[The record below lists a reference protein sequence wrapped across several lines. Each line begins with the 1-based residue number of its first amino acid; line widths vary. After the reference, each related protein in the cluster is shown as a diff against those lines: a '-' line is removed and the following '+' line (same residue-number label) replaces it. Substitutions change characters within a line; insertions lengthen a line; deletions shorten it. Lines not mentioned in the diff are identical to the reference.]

1 MGFGGWQDR
10 TFAALAGV
18 NYRRFFFGQAISL
31 SGTWMQSVAIAWVI
45 LQLTHSATWLGVA
58 IALQTLPVL
67 IFGPY
72 AGVLVDRFDK
82 RHLLM
87 GTQIAGAVQALALG
101 VLTIMG
107 AMSLGWIVLLS
118 IGLGLINAVDNP
130 ARQAFVREM
139 VTVELVRNAV
149 SLNAVL
155 VNVARA
161 VGPALAGV
169 IIATAG
175 VGECFFVN
183 AASFGAAL
191 IAYAGM
197 DRAKLRP
204 TEPIP
209 RGPGQLREGLRY
221 VRHDH
226 RLLIPLLMMAIIGTL
241 TYEFQVVLPVFATD
255 TFNGGAD
262 SLGLVTAAMGVGAII
277 GGLVSAGRH
286 SSGVGTMALASAA
299 FGATMLLTSICP
311 TIEVAALSLVA
322 VGAASIWFLSAGNT
336 ALQLAASPEM
346 RGRVMALWTVAF
358 IGSTPI
364 GGPIVGLVAEHAGPR
379 WALALGAVAALT
391 ASMLGYLANRGRTGT
406 SHPHH

>member
-18 NYRRFFFGQAISL
+18 NYRRFFFGQAVSL

-45 LQLTHSATWLGVA
+45 LQLTHSATWLGIA

-67 IFGPY
+67 LLGPY

-82 RHLLM
+82 RRLLM
-87 GTQIAGAVQALALG
+87 GTQVAGAVQALALG
-101 VLTIMG
+101 LLTIMG

-118 IGLGLINAVDNP
+118 IGLGLINALDNP
-130 ARQAFVREM
+130 ARQAFIREM
-139 VTVELVRNAV
+139 VSVDLVRNAV

-183 AASFGAAL
+183 AASFGAAF

-197 DRAKLRP
+197 DRSTLRP
-204 TEPIP
+204 TEPVP

-226 RLLIPLLMMAIIGTL
+226 NLLIPLLMMALIGTL
-241 TYEFQVVLPVFATD
+241 TYEFQVVLPVFATG
-255 TFNGGAD
+255 TFRGGAD

-286 SSGVGTMALASAA
+286 SSGIRTMVLASTT
-299 FGATMLLTSICP
+299 FGVTMLITSICP
-311 TIEVAALSLVA
+311 TIEVAAVSLVA

-336 ALQLAASPEM
+336 TLQLAASPEM

-358 IGSTPI
+358 IGSTPV

>member
-18 NYRRFFFGQAISL
+18 NYRRFFFGQAVSL

-45 LQLTHSATWLGVA
+45 LQLTHSATWLGIA

-67 IFGPY
+67 LLGPY

-82 RHLLM
+82 RRLLM
-87 GTQIAGAVQALALG
+87 GTQVAGAVQALALG
-101 VLTIMG
+101 LLTIMG

-118 IGLGLINAVDNP
+118 IGLGLINALDNP
-130 ARQAFVREM
+130 ARQAFIREM
-139 VTVELVRNAV
+139 VSVDLVRNAV

-183 AASFGAAL
+183 AASFGAAF

-197 DRAKLRP
+197 DRSTLRP
-204 TEPIP
+204 TEPVP

-226 RLLIPLLMMAIIGTL
+226 NLLIPLLMMALIGTL
-241 TYEFQVVLPVFATD
+241 TYEFQVVLPVFATG
-255 TFNGGAD
+255 TFHGGAD

-286 SSGVGTMALASAA
+286 SSGIRTMVLASTT
-299 FGATMLLTSICP
+299 FGVTMLITSICP
-311 TIEVAALSLVA
+311 TIEVAAVSLVA
-322 VGAASIWFLSAGNT
+322 VGAASIWFLAAGNT
-336 ALQLAASPEM
+336 TLQLAASPEM
-346 RGRVMALWTVAF
+346 RGRIMALWTVAF
-358 IGSTPI
+358 IGSTPV

-379 WALALGAVAALT
+379 WAMALGAVAALS
-391 ASMLGYLANRGRTGT
+391 ASGLGYLANRGRTGT

>member
-1 MGFGGWQDR
+1 VSWRDR
-10 TFAALAGV
+10 TFAALAGG
-18 NYRRFFFGQAISL
+18 NYRKFFFGQAVSL

-45 LQLTHSATWLGVA
+45 LQLTHSATWLGLA

-67 IFGPY
+67 LLGPY
-72 AGVLVDRFDK
+72 AGVLVDRLDK
-82 RHLLM
+82 RRLLI
-87 GTQIAGAVQALALG
+87 GTQIAGAIQALALAL
-101 VLTIMG
+101 LTVMG
-107 AMSLGWIVLLS
+107 AMSMGWIILLS
-118 IGLGLINAVDNP
+118 IGLGIINAFDNP

-139 VTVELVRNAV
+139 VSAALVRNAV

-161 VGPALAGV
+161 VGPAIAGIV
-169 IIATAG
+169 IATAG
-175 VGECFFVN
+175 VGECFAIN
-183 AASFGAAL
+183 AASFGAAI
-191 IAYAGM
+191 IAYSSM
-197 DRAKLRP
+197 DRTKLRP
-204 TEPIP
+204 TDPVP

-226 RLLIPLLMMAIIGTL
+226 ELLIPLLMMVLIGTL
-241 TYEFQVVLPVFATD
+241 TYEFQVVLPAFAFT
-255 TFNGGAD
+255 TFNGGAG
-262 SLGLVTAAMGVGAII
+262 SLGLVTAAMGVGAIA

-286 SSGVGTMALASAA
+286 SSGIPTMVMASAT
-299 FGATMLLTSICP
+299 FGATMLVTSVCP
-311 TIEVAALSLVA
+311 TIEVAAISLIA

-379 WALALGAVAALT
+379 WALVLGAAATFSASALG
-391 ASMLGYLANRGRTGT
+391 LGVNRGRTST
-406 SHPHH
+406 ATPHP

>member
-1 MGFGGWQDR
+1 
-10 TFAALAGV
+10 
-18 NYRRFFFGQAISL
+18 
-31 SGTWMQSVAIAWVI
+31 MQSVAIAWVI
-45 LQLTHSATWLGVA
+45 LQLTHSATWLGIA

-67 IFGPY
+67 LLGPY

-82 RHLLM
+82 RRLLM
-87 GTQIAGAVQALALG
+87 GTQVAGSVQALALG
-101 VLTIMG
+101 LLTIMG

-118 IGLGLINAVDNP
+118 IGLGLINALDNP
-130 ARQAFVREM
+130 ARQAFIREM
-139 VTVELVRNAV
+139 VSVDLVRNAV

-183 AASFGAAL
+183 AASFGGAF

-197 DRAKLRP
+197 DRTTLRP
-204 TEPIP
+204 TEPVP

-221 VRHDH
+221 VRHNH
-226 RLLIPLLMMAIIGTL
+226 NLLIPLLMMALIGTL
-241 TYEFQVVLPVFATD
+241 TYEFQVVLPVFATG
-255 TFNGGAD
+255 TFHGGAD

-286 SSGVGTMALASAA
+286 SSGIRTMVLASTT
-299 FGATMLLTSICP
+299 FGVTMLITSICP
-311 TIEVAALSLVA
+311 TIEVAAVSLVA
-322 VGAASIWFLSAGNT
+322 VGAASIWFLAAGNT
-336 ALQLAASPEM
+336 TLQLAASPEM

-358 IGSTPI
+358 IGSTPV

-391 ASMLGYLANRGRTGT
+391 ASMLGYLANRGRTGM

>member
-1 MGFGGWQDR
+1 MGSEGWRDR

-18 NYRRFFFGQAISL
+18 NYRRFFFGQAVSL

-45 LQLTHSATWLGVA
+45 LQLTHSATWLGIA

-67 IFGPY
+67 MLGPY
-72 AGVLVDRFDK
+72 AGVLVDRIDK
-82 RHLLM
+82 RRLLI

-101 VLTIMG
+101 LLTIMG
-107 AMSLGWIVLLS
+107 AMTLGWIILLS
-118 IGLGLINAVDNP
+118 IGLGLINALDNP

-139 VTVELVRNAV
+139 VSVELVRNAV

-161 VGPALAGV
+161 VGPAIAGV
-169 IIATAG
+169 MIATAG

-191 IAYAGM
+191 IAYTRM
-197 DRAKLRP
+197 DKAKLRP
-204 TEPIP
+204 TEPVP

-221 VRHDH
+221 VRHEH
-226 RLLIPLLMMAIIGTL
+226 RLLIPLLMMALIGTL
-241 TYEFQVVLPVFATD
+241 TYEFQVVLPAFAYD

-262 SLGLVTAAMGVGAII
+262 SLGLVTAAMGVGAVI

-286 SSGVGTMALASAA
+286 SSGISTMVLASTA
-299 FGATMLLTSICP
+299 FGATMLVTAICP
-311 TIEVAALSLVA
+311 TIEIAAVSLVA

-358 IGSTPI
+358 IGSTPV

-379 WALALGAVAALT
+379 WALALGAAAALT
-391 ASMLGYLANRGRTGT
+391 ASTLGFLANRRRA
-406 SHPHH
+406 SAPHQDQ

>member
-45 LQLTHSATWLGVA
+45 LQLTHSATWLGIA

-67 IFGPY
+67 VFGPY

-82 RHLLM
+82 RRLLM
-87 GTQIAGAVQALALG
+87 DTQIAGAVQALTLG
-101 VLTIMG
+101 LLTIMG

-139 VTVELVRNAV
+139 VSVELVRNAV

-161 VGPALAGV
+161 VGPALAGI

-175 VGECFFVN
+175 VGECFFIN

-197 DRAKLRP
+197 NRAMLRP
-204 TEPIP
+204 TEPVL

-221 VRHDH
+221 VRQDH
-226 RLLIPLLMMAIIGTL
+226 RLLIPLLMMALIGTL
-241 TYEFQVVLPVFATD
+241 TYEFQVVLPVLATD
-255 TFNGGAD
+255 TFDGSAD
-262 SLGLVTAAMGVGAII
+262 SLGLVTAAMGVGAVI

-286 SSGVGTMALASAA
+286 SSRVGTMSLASAA
-299 FGATMLLTSICP
+299 FGATMLITSISP
-311 TIEVAALSLVA
+311 TLEVAAVSLVA

-358 IGSTPI
+358 IGSTPV

-379 WALALGAVAALT
+379 WALAVGAVAAFT
-391 ASMLGYLANRGRTGT
+391 ASSLGFLANRRRPGG
-406 SHPHH
+406 PHLDQ